1 MKNTKTC
8 SIINDAPKK
17 GEVNNNLEDGYT
29 RSQYESKI
37 AGQENGYKATIMMIG
52 RVIQALQKAGRISE
66 NVKVTG
72 RIKSYR
78 SAMRKCK
85 KRKKIR

>member
-1 MKNTKTC
+1 MKNTRTC

-17 GEVNNNLEDGYT
+17 GKVKNNLEDGYT
-29 RSQYESKI
+29 KSQYERKI
-37 AGQENGYKATIMMIG
+37 AGQENGYKVTIIMIG

>member
-1 MKNTKTC
+1 MKNTRTC

-17 GEVNNNLEDGYT
+17 GKVNNNLKDDYT
-29 RSQYESKI
+29 KSQYERKI
-37 AGQENGYKATIMMIG
+37 AGQENGYKVTIIMIG
-52 RVIQALQKAGRISE
+52 RVIQSLQKAGRISE

>member
-1 MKNTKTC
+1 MKNTRTC

-17 GEVNNNLEDGYT
+17 GKVNNNLEDGYT
-29 RSQYESKI
+29 KSQYERKI
-37 AGQENGYKATIMMIG
+37 AGQENGYKVTIIMIG